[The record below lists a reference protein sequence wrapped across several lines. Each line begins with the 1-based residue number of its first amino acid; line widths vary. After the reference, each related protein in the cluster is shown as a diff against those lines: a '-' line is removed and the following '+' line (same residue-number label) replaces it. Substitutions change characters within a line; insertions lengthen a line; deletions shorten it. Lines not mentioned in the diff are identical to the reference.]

1 MRARTGAVAADRR
14 EDRIRE
20 LFGEHHAALERYL
33 ERLTGD
39 PEVAADAAQEAFVRL
54 VTRADGI
61 PPAPGA
67 WLFRVATNHARD
79 HARTRRRRGRLSF
92 DGRAAGAHGDGAE
105 APDRMLARAR
115 AARRLRAALDGL
127 SPKERQAL
135 LMREEGFLHRE
146 IAEALDTTTGSVGTL
161 LRRALEKAA
170 AALGPPPEDLP

>member
-1 MRARTGAVAADRR
+1 MKGHAGALADPR
-14 EDRIRE
+14 EDRVRE
-20 LFGEHHAALERYL
+20 LFGEHHASLERYL
-33 ERLTGD
+33 ARLTGD
-39 PEVAADAAQEAFVRL
+39 PELAADAAQEAFVRL
-54 VTRADGI
+54 LARDGI
-61 PPAPGA
+61 PPAPGP
-67 WLFRVATNHARD
+67 WLFRVATNHVRDNARK
-79 HARTRRRRGRLSF
+79 RRRRGQLAF

-105 APDRMLARAR
+105 APDRGLARAR
-115 AARRLRAALDGL
+115 AARRLRAALDAL